1 MSFNGLVIVS
11 GATKGIG
18 KAIAEKFAFEGFD
31 LVVCARSLKEL
42 KQFKIDVENKSKV
55 NCYIFQADVSQKEQV
70 MAFGQ
75 FILYLNQHIKVLVNN
90 AGVFMPG
97 KLLEESDGNLETMLD
112 TNLYSAYYLSR
123 SLLPAVI
130 KSEHPA
136 HVFNIC
142 SIASLL
148 AYPQSGSYSIS
159 KFAMLGFSKSLREEL
174 KGTKIKVTSVLPG
187 ATFTSSWAGVE
198 IPEDHFM
205 IPKDVADIIWATFKL
220 SPQAVVEELILRPLK
235 GDI

>member
-1 MSFNGLVIVS
+1 MSFKGLVIVS

-31 LVVCARSLKEL
+31 LAVCSRSLEEL
-42 KQFKIDVENKSKV
+42 KVLKIDVENRSKV
-55 NCYIFQADVSQKEQV
+55 NCHIFQADVSKKEQV
-70 MAFGQ
+70 IAFGK
-75 FILYLNQHIKVLVNN
+75 FILGLDQSIKVLVNN

-97 KLLEESDGNLETMLD
+97 KLLEESDGNLETMLN

-123 SLLPAVI
+123 SLLPFVN
-130 KSEHPA
+130 KSGHDA

-174 KGTKIKVTSVLPG
+174 KETKIKVTSVMPG
-187 ATFTSSWAGVE
+187 ATFTSSWAGVD
-198 IPEDHFM
+198 IPEERFM
-205 IPKDVADIIWATFKL
+205 IPKDVADIIWATFNL
-220 SPQAVVEELILRPLK
+220 SPQAVVEELTLRPLK

>member
-1 MSFNGLVIVS
+1 MSFNSLVIVS

-18 KAIAEKFAFEGFD
+18 RAIAEKFASEGFD
-31 LVVCARSLKEL
+31 LVVCARSLDEL

-55 NCYIFQADVSQKEQV
+55 NCHIFQADVSQKEQV

-75 FILYLNQHIKVLVNN
+75 FILDLNQQIKVLVNN

-123 SLLPAVI
+123 SLLPVVI

-174 KGTKIKVTSVLPG
+174 KVTKIKVTSVMPG
-187 ATFTSSWAGVE
+187 ATFTSSWAGVD

-205 IPKDVADIIWATFKL
+205 IPKDVADIIWATFNL
-220 SPQAVVEELILRPLK
+220 SPQAVVEELTLRPLK